1 MSETKKSFVDEAI
14 NIVRGAGEDVSEYAR
29 QLMKKRESGEIS
41 REEYARLVIGHAK
54 NSKVDIDK

>member
-29 QLMKKRESGEIS
+29 QLMKKESQERS
-41 REEYARLVIGHAK
+41 PEK
-54 NSKVDIDK
+54 NMRG